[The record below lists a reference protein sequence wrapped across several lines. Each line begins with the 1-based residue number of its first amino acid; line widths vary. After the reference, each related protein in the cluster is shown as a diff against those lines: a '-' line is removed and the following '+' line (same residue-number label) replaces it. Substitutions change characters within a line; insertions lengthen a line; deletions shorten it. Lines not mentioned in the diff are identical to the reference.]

1 MEGARPISKGLIRA
15 RTTRKAQGSV
25 AAGRRARKKASR
37 GALRTSAMVS
47 VSFLPDVSCSLP
59 EGPDLLEP
67 ESPTV
72 TAEAGSNDP
81 ATLTMRARERL
92 ALGEHQL
99 AAASARAALELLPD
113 NLAARCILGLA
124 LRALGQNEEAVA
136 ELRRYLDEQPD
147 AAAIHGQ
154 AAEALGCL
162 GRLDEAA
169 AHFRRAVELEPAVDT
184 WCTRLGQVL
193 MDLGRPEEALPQ
205 FEAAIRQRPDLAALR
220 DSLGE
225 ALRALRRL
233 DQAEAAYL
241 DAIRL
246 SPGLSIAHLH
256 LGLLYVAEDRDE
268 DALQLLKRAVEL
280 EPDQPAYWEIL
291 AAFYQRLERSP
302 EAIVCWRRVLELGPA
317 DPAHAHLALAWVL
330 MEESRVVEAEPHYVA
345 AQALAP
351 DSPDVQLDLG
361 LYHQDR
367 GEPDLAEAAFRK
379 SIELA
384 ADHAPAHARLAS
396 LLGAKLP
403 DADLQ
408 RARELVDDPRTS
420 QNHQASLLFALARVC
435 DGRGEYAAAAAHSRQ
450 ANALKLAV
458 APRFRHFDP
467 DRHHRFIDSLIG
479 AFGRELFDRI
489 AGAGLPT
496 RQLVFIVGLPRSGT
510 TLLEQVLASHPQ
522 VFGAGELPLARR
534 TYELLPTM
542 LGVDAPPAGC
552 VAHLQPLTTHSLAQ
566 AYLERVRG
574 LAGERQSAERIVDKM
589 PDNTYHLGL
598 LTALFPRATIIHCRR
613 DLRDIAL
620 SCWMA
625 DFRSVLWA
633 HDPVHIATRF
643 QAHHRIM
650 EHWRATLPAE
660 IHEVVYE
667 ELVDDLEG
675 VSRRVLAAAGL
686 DWHPDCL
693 EFHRTSRTV
702 RSSSSNQVRQPLY
715 RSSVGR
721 WKNYEHEL
729 ADLFAALTSV
739 EGVSR
744 PIATGTDPEPRP
756 SL

>member
-1 MEGARPISKGLIRA
+1 VSHTIRA
-15 RTTRKAQGSV
+15 R
-25 AAGRRARKKASR
+25 
-37 GALRTSAMVS
+37 
-47 VSFLPDVSCSLP
+47 
-59 EGPDLLEP
+59 EY
-67 ESPTV
+67 
-72 TAEAGSNDP
+72 
-81 ATLTMRARERL
+81 
-92 ALGEHQL
+92 LGLGHHEQ
-99 AAASARAALELLPD
+99 AAASARAALQLLPD

-136 ELRRYLDEQPD
+136 ELKRYLEEQPD

-154 AAEALGCL
+154 VAEALGCL
-162 GRLDEAA
+162 GQLDDAA
-169 AHFRRAVELEPAVDT
+169 IHFRRAVELEPSVDT

-193 MDLGRPEEALPQ
+193 MDLGRPEEALPH
-205 FEAAIRQRPDLAALR
+205 FEEAVRLRPEVAVLR

-233 DQAEAAYL
+233 DEAEAAYL

-246 SPGLSIAHLH
+246 GPRLGIAHLH
-256 LGLLYVAEDRDE
+256 LGLVYVAQDRDDE
-268 DALQLLKRAVEL
+268 ALRLLKRAVEL
-280 EPDQPAYWEIL
+280 EPNEPAYWEIL

-302 EAIVCWRRVLELGPA
+302 EAIVCWRRLLELGPA

-330 MEESRVVEAEPHYVA
+330 LEESRVAEAEPHYLA

-361 LYHQDR
+361 LFHQDR

-379 SIELA
+379 AIELEP
-384 ADHAPAHARLAS
+384 DHGPAHARLAS
-396 LLGAKLP
+396 LLAAKLP
-403 DADLQ
+403 DSDLLRVRQ
-408 RARELVDDPRTS
+408 LVDDPRTS
-420 QNHQASLLFALARVC
+420 QTHRASLLFALARVR
-435 DGRGEYAAAAAHSRQ
+435 DGRGDYAAGAAYSRE

-467 DRHHRFIDSLIG
+467 DRHHRLIDSLVG
-479 AFGRELFDRI
+479 AFGREFFDRV
-489 AGAGLPT
+489 AGAGLQT
-496 RQLVFIVGLPRSGT
+496 RQLAFIIGLPRSGT
-510 TLLEQVLASHPQ
+510 TLMEQVLASHPQ

-542 LGVDAPPAGC
+542 LGVDAPSADC
-552 VAHLQPLTTHSLAQ
+552 VAHLDPLTIHSLAQ
-566 AYLERVRG
+566 AYLERVLG

-589 PDNTYHLGL
+589 PDNAYHLGL
-598 LTALFPRATIIHCRR
+598 LIGLFPRATIIHCRR
-613 DLRDIAL
+613 DLRDVAL
-620 SCWMA
+620 SSWMA

-633 HDPVHIATRF
+633 NDPGHIATRF

-675 VSRRVLAAAGL
+675 VGRRILAALGL
-686 DWHPDCL
+686 DWHPACL

-702 RSSSSNQVRQPLY
+702 RSSSSNQVRNPLY

-729 ADLFAALTSV
+729 ADLFTAL
-739 EGVSR
+739 
-744 PIATGTDPEPRP
+744 P
-756 SL
+756 SENEC